1 MRLHTAACLV
11 VLCLASLACVA
22 PVGTAASS
30 DALHA
35 DPVVDYAASNI
46 SVSDDRTADGSRITG
61 FLANPVADG
70 DRGEYVSIMVARGGN
85 WTLSDG
91 EATVSLPTNTTGHV
105 VVTAT
110 PDALAN
116 DTVDAAGT
124 TVSAPSSFALA
135 NGGEEL
141 TLRRNGTVVD
151 RASYETAPE
160 GEDWRW
166 NRTPRWRPVGLE
178 PRTVVATGSATAEAF
193 VLPDSPDVALD
204 TLRAADDR
212 ILLAGYTFASPRVAD
227 ALVAAAERGVRV
239 RVLVDD
245 APVGGTT
252 TRQARALDRLTRAGV
267 PVSVLGGEY
276 ARYDYHHPK
285 YAVVDG
291 RALVLTENWKPSGVG
306 GRSSRGWGVRVDSQ
320 ATAVE
325 LAEVFRTDADG
336 RDATTWSD
344 YRRGRSFTQT
354 NASDASYPTEF
365 DPATVDA
372 DGVRLV
378 TAPGNAESATVGL
391 VDNAT
396 ERVWVVQPTV
406 GSRSHPFLR
415 AAMRAAERDVEV
427 RILLA
432 GTWYVEED
440 NRRLADWLNAWAD
453 EGDHPLEARL
463 VTPDGRFEKIHAKGM
478 VVDDAAVVGSVNWNN
493 NSVRENREVAV
504 VLDGTEPASY
514 YGDVFAADWRASA
527 GDGGGVGD
535 QGSLTG
541 DDAVPLGLVAAAVL
555 SVVFVA
561 VVAKRKLEFERE
573 P

>member
-1 MRLHTAACLV
+1 MRWLV
-11 VLCLASLACVA
+11 ALAVLALVA
-22 PVGTAASS
+22 PAVAPATALAPASVAPS
-30 DALHA
+30 TPTLVATH
-35 DPVVDYAASNI
+35 P
-46 SVSDDRTADGSRITG
+46 
-61 FLANPVADG
+61 NPVADG
-70 DRGEYVSIMVARGGN
+70 DRGEYVAVTLARGGN

-91 EATVSLPTNTTGHV
+91 EATVSLPANANASGRV

-116 DTVDAAGT
+116 DTADTAGT
-124 TVSAPSSFALA
+124 VVRAPSGFALA

-178 PRTVVATGSATAEAF
+178 PRAAVATGPATAEAF
-193 VLPDSPDVALD
+193 VLPDSPDVAVD

-212 ILLAGYTFASPRVAD
+212 ILLAGYTFSSTRVAD

-267 PVSVLGGEY
+267 PVSVLGGED

-285 YAVVDG
+285 YAVVDE

-320 ATAVE
+320 ATADE

-336 RDATTWSD
+336 RDTTAWSD
-344 YRRGRSFTQT
+344 YRRGRSFTET

-391 VDNAT
+391 VDDAT

-415 AAMRAAERDVEV
+415 ATMRAAERGVEV

-440 NRRLADWLNAWAD
+440 NRRLADRLNAWAD
-453 EGDHPLEARL
+453 EGGHPLEARL
-463 VTPDGRFEKIHAKGM
+463 ANPDGRFEKIHAKGM

-504 VLDGTEPASY
+504 VLEGAEPAGY
-514 YGDVFAADWRASA
+514 YGDVFEADWRASA
-527 GDGGGVGD
+527 GDGGGVGGGTED
-535 QGSLTG
+535 
-541 DDAVPLGLVAAAVL
+541 VPLGLVAAAVL
-555 SVVFVA
+555 SAVFVA
-561 VVAKRKLEFERE
+561 AVAKRKLEFEGE